1 VPSGLIVVIIL
12 IEYNNPGE
20 IMSGSPRKIKALIL
34 AAGKGTRMKS
44 DLPKVLHPLMGKP
57 MVEYVIT
64 ACRKASVDESILV
77 IGHQAALVR
86 EILGPEHKYVE
97 QKEQL
102 GTGHAVMVSRGT
114 LKQYKGDLLVLA
126 GDTPFL
132 TSQII
137 RKLIGKHQ
145 KTGAAA
151 TLMTAVMDP
160 PPAYGRIVRINGKI
174 SRIVEER
181 DATPDERK
189 IKEVNTS
196 HYCFKAEK
204 LFPCLDRLSTDNDQG
219 EYYLTDVIQMLVNQ
233 QETVESL
240 TSHDPAVLMGINNR
254 LHLAEAYALMSR
266 QIRNHWMKQGVSMP
280 YPESVYIEPD
290 VSIGTDTTLYP
301 GVSLSGKTR
310 IGKQCRIGPQVRIAD
325 ADIPDGCAIEFSV
338 IEKRKLKK
346 GSVIGP
352 FAFLTGDP

>member
-1 VPSGLIVVIIL
+1 
-12 IEYNNPGE
+12 
-20 IMSGSPRKIKALIL
+20 MSASPRKTTALIL

-64 ACRKASVDESILV
+64 ACRKAGVDESILV

-86 EILGPEHKYVE
+86 EILGSNLKYVE

-102 GTGHAVMVSRGT
+102 GTGHAVMISRNA

-132 TSQII
+132 TGQII
-137 RKLIGKHQ
+137 RKLIRKHQ

-151 TLMTAVMDP
+151 TMMTAIMDP
-160 PPAYGRIVRINGKI
+160 PLAYGRVVRINGKI

-181 DATPDERK
+181 DATPDEKK

-196 HYCFKAEK
+196 HYCFQTEK
-204 LFPCLDRLSTDNDQG
+204 LFPCLDKLRTNNDQG
-219 EYYLTDVIQMLVNQ
+219 EYYLTDVIQILVKQ
-233 QETVESL
+233 HESVESL
-240 TSHDPAVLMGINNR
+240 TSNDPAVLMGINNR
-254 LHLAEAYALMSR
+254 LHLAEAHASMSR
-266 QIRNHWMKQGVSMP
+266 EIRNHWMERGVSMP
-280 YPESVYIEPD
+280 DPESVYIEPD
-290 VSIGTDTTLYP
+290 VRIGTDTTIYP
-301 GVSLSGKTR
+301 GVTLLGKTR
-310 IGKQCRIGPQVRIAD
+310 IGNQCHIGPQVKIVD
-325 ADIPDGCAIEFSV
+325 ADVPEGCTIEFSV

-352 FAFLTGDP
+352 FAFLTGDL